1 MLGWMMIF
9 ALVSATGGALA
20 FATDPG
26 AQSLSARLTAV
37 LFGVLFLI
45 GVLARTIR
53 GRV

>member
-9 ALVSATGGALA
+9 ALISVTGGALA
-20 FATDPG
+20 FAADPG
-26 AQSLSARLTAV
+26 SQSLSAQLIAA